1 MGMPARLQLTPTQ
14 SGAQVSTG
22 HILKVL
28 SALFFGGGVRACL
41 KLPTLHMPSF
51 LIPSVGKEVGKEY
64 SHFVGESF
72 SELKSPE
79 ATLDHMH

>member
-1 MGMPARLQLTPTQ
+1 MQA
-14 SGAQVSTG
+14 S
-22 HILKVL
+22 
-28 SALFFGGGVRACL
+28 L

-72 SELKSPE
+72 SGLKSPV

>member
-1 MGMPARLQLTPTQ
+1 MQA
-14 SGAQVSTG
+14 S
-22 HILKVL
+22 
-28 SALFFGGGVRACL
+28 L

-72 SELKSPE
+72 SGLKSPE